1 MSSISN
7 GSEVWHP
14 PLKIPGVDMNTGQ
27 MIFTQV
33 MDVMPLKTFHRYLP
47 RRNRC
52 LAHRHARAPVAGFA
66 GKGGLAYRG

>member
-14 PLKIPGVDMNTGQ
+14 SLKIPGVDMNLGQ

-33 MDVMPLKTFHRYLP
+33 MDVMPLKTFHRCV
-47 RRNRC
+47 NRYC
-52 LAHRHARAPVAGFA
+52 ILGT
-66 GKGGLAYRG
+66 GY